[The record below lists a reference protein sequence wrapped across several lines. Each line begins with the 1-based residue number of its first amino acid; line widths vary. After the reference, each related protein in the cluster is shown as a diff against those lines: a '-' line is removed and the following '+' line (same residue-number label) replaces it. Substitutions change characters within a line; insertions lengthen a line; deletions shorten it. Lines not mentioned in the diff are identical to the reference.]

1 MTQTASRQALNLT
14 GRWHRLG
21 RDLAYNLS
29 ALFTGLVAFTLA
41 VTLFSLGIS
50 TVIIYV
56 GVFVLL
62 GALYTATFFAE
73 TERRI
78 ASWATGQLPPTYY
91 RRSTADS
98 AMRRMLDPL
107 RDGQR
112 WKDLIHAVV
121 SFPVRVLAFS
131 VTISWIAAALG
142 GMTQWIWDRY
152 LPKTDGELWDILGIA
167 PGYHLWIQ
175 FGLGLAFLF
184 TLPPIARGLA
194 LLQRSLA
201 VGLLTNERQAMREE
215 TDRLASS
222 RSSVIAAE
230 ADTLR
235 KIERDIHDGPQ
246 QRMVRMNMDLEAAKR
261 RLDPQDAATKE
272 LLDSALEQSRGALAE
287 LRSLSRGIAPP
298 VLADRGLVSALE
310 AAAGRSPIPVVVE
323 ATEPAHGRFAAAIE
337 QAAYFA
343 GVESL
348 TNAAKHSSATGCRL
362 LLDVRGDE
370 LVLQVHDDGVGGAHL
385 GKGTGLA
392 GLADRLAGVDGLLT
406 VHSPEGAG
414 TVITVSIP
422 LGARA

>member
-1 MTQTASRQALNLT
+1 MTQTTSRRNRT
-14 GRWHRLG
+14 DFRPRLG

-29 ALFTGLVAFTLA
+29 ALFTGIIAFTLA
-41 VTLFSLGIS
+41 VSLFSLGIS
-50 TVIIYV
+50 TVIIYL
-56 GVFVLL
+56 GVFILL
-62 GALYTATFFAE
+62 GALYTATFFADA
-73 TERRI
+73 ERRI
-78 ASWATGQLPPTYY
+78 AAWATGQLPPTYY
-91 RRSTADS
+91 RRPTAGS
-98 AMRRMLDPL
+98 AMLRMFDPL

-121 SFPVRVLAFS
+121 SLPVRVLAFS

-142 GMTQWIWDRY
+142 GITQWMWERY
-152 LPKTDGELWDILGIA
+152 LPEPSVGLSDILGID
-167 PGYHLWIQ
+167 PGYRVWIQ
-175 FGLGLAFLF
+175 VGLGLAFLF
-184 TLPPIARGLA
+184 TLPPVSRGLA

-215 TDRLASS
+215 TDRLATS

-287 LRSLSRGIAPP
+287 LRALSRGIAPP
-298 VLADRGLVSALE
+298 VLVDRGLVSALE
-310 AAAGRSPIPVVVE
+310 AAAARSPIPVIVE
-323 ATEPAHGRFAAAIE
+323 ATDQAHSRFAAAIE

-348 TNAAKHSSATGCRL
+348 TNAAKHSGAAACRL
-362 LLDVRGDE
+362 LLDVAEDH

-392 GLADRLAGVDGLLT
+392 GLADRLAGVDGTLT
-406 VHSPEGAG
+406 VDSPENAG
-414 TVITVSIP
+414 TVVSVSIP
-422 LGARA
+422 LRTGG

>member
-1 MTQTASRQALNLT
+1 MTQPASAPARNVP
-14 GRWHRLG
+14 GRRLG

-29 ALFTGLVAFTLA
+29 AFFTGTIAFTLA
-41 VTLFSLGIS
+41 VTLFSLGIA
-50 TVIIYV
+50 TVIIYI
-56 GVFVLL
+56 GIFILL
-62 GALYTATFFAE
+62 GALFTATFFAGA
-73 TERRI
+73 ERRI
-78 ASWATGQLPPTYY
+78 ATWATGQLPPTYY

-98 AMRRMLDPL
+98 TMRRMLDPL

-142 GMTQWIWDRY
+142 GITQWIWERY
-152 LPKTDGELWDILGIA
+152 LPESNVSLLDILRVDPA
-167 PGYHLWIQ
+167 YHVWIQ
-175 FGLGLAFLF
+175 IGLGLAFLF
-184 TLPPIARGLA
+184 TLPPISRGLA
-194 LLQRSLA
+194 LLQRALA

-215 TDRLASS
+215 ADRLTNS

-261 RLDPQDAATKE
+261 RLDPQDSATKE

-287 LRSLSRGIAPP
+287 LRALSRGIAPP
-298 VLADRGLVSALE
+298 VLVDRGLVPALE
-310 AAAGRSPIPVVVE
+310 ASAARSPIPVIVE
-323 ATEPAHGRFAAAIE
+323 ATEPAHGRFAVAIE

-348 TNAAKHSSATGCRL
+348 TNAAKHSRATGCRL
-362 LLDVRGDE
+362 LLDVADGH
-370 LVLQVHDDGVGGAHL
+370 LALQVRDDGVGGAHL

-392 GLADRLAGVDGLLT
+392 GLADRLAGVDGTLT
-406 VHSPEGAG
+406 VDSPENAG
-414 TVITVSIP
+414 TVISVSIP
-422 LGARA
+422 LGTDG